1 MKPTILID
9 NGHGLETPGKR
20 SPDGKIIEAQY
31 ARKLAAFLQKKLQER
46 GLNAIL
52 LVPETT
58 DIPLRERVAR
68 ANRFGR
74 NALLISLHLN
84 AAGMGDRWNAAKG
97 WSVHVAPNASPRSLE
112 LARDLTDAAA
122 AAGLHVRKPAPNV
135 PHWVQNL
142 AICRD
147 TIMPAVLTENGFM
160 DNREDA
166 ADLLTQKRLEQLAA
180 VHVAAVE
187 KFITHE

>member
-20 SPDGKIIEAQY
+20 SPNGQIVEAKY
-31 ARKLAAFLQKKLQER
+31 VRKLAKFLQQKLQEK
-46 GLNAIL
+46 GYSAIL
-52 LVPETT
+52 LVPE
-58 DIPLRERVAR
+58 DRDVPLRERVTR
-68 ANRFGR
+68 ANSFGR

-97 WSVHVAPNASPRSLE
+97 WSVHVAPNASERSLA
-112 LARDLTDAAA
+112 LASDLTAAA
-122 AAGLHVRKPAPNV
+122 EAAGLHVRKPAPNV

-147 TIMPAVLTENGFM
+147 SIMPAVLTENGFM
-160 DNREDA
+160 DNKEEVA
-166 ADLLTQKRLEQLAA
+166 ELLTQKRFEQLAEL
-180 VHVAAVE
+180 HVSAIE
-187 KFITHE
+187 KFTNYG